1 MEFDFD
7 VFTPVMPPS
16 KAILKDDYETEWE
29 GEDGI
34 TVTVRLGCGETIEW
48 TEIGGTYEVFAG
60 PVTLKMQEETFS
72 LLFLPVDERKLPGN
86 KKYCS
91 YDTFM
96 CDIERGQSYL
106 IHDFEHDLVL
116 STVANVVEGN
126 YVLQPLA
133 FTDPKKKV
141 SMAYKKVQYKL
152 EEYGVGWAALR
163 DRYGGEY

>member
-1 MEFDFD
+1 
-7 VFTPVMPPS
+7 
-16 KAILKDDYETEWE
+16 
-29 GEDGI
+29 
-34 TVTVRLGCGETIEW
+34 
-48 TEIGGTYEVFAG
+48 
-60 PVTLKMQEETFS
+60 
-72 LLFLPVDERKLPGN
+72 
-86 KKYCS
+86 
-91 YDTFM
+91 M

-133 FTDPKKKV
+133 FTDSKKKV